1 MTRRTKADAA
11 RAVKRAGVVIGALG
25 AAGMILT
32 ADEPAVE
39 ENLIRIG
46 TDGSL
51 IWFAGACVAFAL
63 GIAIYAIPEAVRSFR
78 EWRRFR
84 AKMRRRHISAPVGG
98 RDL

>member
-1 MTRRTKADAA
+1 MKKTKADAA
-11 RAVKRAGVVIGALG
+11 RAVKRVGVVIGALG
-25 AAGMILT
+25 AAGMLLT

-78 EWRRFR
+78 LWRRR
-84 AKMRRRHISAPVGG
+84 REKLRRRHVSVPVGG